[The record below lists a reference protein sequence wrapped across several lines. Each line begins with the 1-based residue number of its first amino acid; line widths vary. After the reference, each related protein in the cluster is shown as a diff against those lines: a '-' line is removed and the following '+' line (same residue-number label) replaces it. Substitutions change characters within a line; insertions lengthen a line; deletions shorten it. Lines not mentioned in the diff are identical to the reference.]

1 MQRLREE
8 LVELAWLGAAVSG
21 LSIVATAAGALFAL
35 ALYPI

>member
-21 LSIVATAAGALFAL
+21 LCILGTVAGAAFAL
-35 ALYPI
+35 VLYPM